1 MKKPSRTTTPV
12 LACVAAAVLLSLA
25 ASPARADD
33 PMYPPDADNP
43 LRIVH
48 YFVQPVGRFLEW
60 TVTRPLA
67 ALAFHVA
74 PYEHIDSKGFKGCSR
89 ERPARSCTYSVK

>member
-1 MKKPSRTTTPV
+1 MNNPNRIARTA
-12 LACVAAAVLLSLA
+12 LASIAVAVLLSLA
-25 ASPARADD
+25 GSPARADD

-48 YFVQPVGRFLEW
+48 YFVQPVGRLLEW

-74 PYEHIDSKGFKGCSR
+74 PYQHIDSKGFKGCSR